1 MNIKIKEDFLAKWEK
16 YFPNAELPFV
26 CYYSD
31 ELNGASF
38 PDKPAENS
46 KGYTCILTQLF
57 KVRRG
62 ESLAFN
68 ADNLGCMGSSSK
80 LGFIPSEMSDDLVH
94 FLTNIECSKINRD
107 SVMSMCESNPAVE
120 RNGKYLICKR
130 WDMLSK
136 EDTPQVVTF
145 FAPADII
152 SALHMLAY
160 YDYPTIDGVISPW
173 GGGCEATVGFAMKQA
188 LSGGDKC
195 VLGLFDVHA
204 RRYIKA
210 DLMTFSAPYTR
221 FEQMVGNMD
230 KSFLN
235 TFVWSDIKERVNIIG

>member
-1 MNIKIKEDFLAKWEK
+1 MDITIKDNFIANWEQ
-16 YFPNAELPFV
+16 YFHGAELPIV

-31 ELNGASF
+31 ELNGANY
-38 PDKPAENS
+38 PEKPAENS
-46 KGYTCILTQLF
+46 KGYTCILSQLL
-57 KVRRG
+57 KVRKGVEAR
-62 ESLAFN
+62 AFN
-68 ADNLGCMGSSSK
+68 ADNFGCMGSSSK
-80 LGFIPSEMSDDLVH
+80 LGFIPSVMNDDLVH
-94 FLTNIECSKINRD
+94 FLTNIECSKIDKD
-107 SVMSMCESNPAVE
+107 SVMSMVQSNPHLE
-120 RNGKYLICKR
+120 TKSKYLICKR
-130 WDMLSK
+130 WDMLT
-136 EDTPQVVTF
+136 EVDTPQVVTF

-173 GGGCEATVGFAMKQA
+173 GGGCEATVGFAMKQE

-210 DLMTFSAPYTR
+210 DIMTFSAPYSR
-221 FEQMVGNMD
+221 FVQMVSNMG

-235 TFVWSDIKERVNIIG
+235 TFVWGDIKERVK